1 MDFLLLVIF
10 IASLIEISKY
20 SVLFFIKFLSTPPK
34 KIVITSNDEIIIVTS
49 VSYFLSYI
57 LH

>member
-10 IASLIEISKY
+10 IGSIIEISKY
-20 SVLFFIKFLSTPPK
+20 LVLFFIKFLSTPPK

-57 LH
+57 LY